1 MVAGRYDV
9 RGDVTLRTTLEGT
22 FPSEGELRE
31 KERENGTSSSVRGV
45 WKKGVSGVGLIW
57 R

>member
-9 RGDVTLRTTLEGT
+9 GGDVTLWTTLEGT